1 MTPTETVHAFLTAME
16 MMDYDTALRYVADD
30 IEYINGNTPPVSGPA
45 GVRQTLEPFFS
56 SLKENQFEI
65 LREAT
70 NGNVVIVERL
80 DRHLADHGWFELPVT
95 GVMEVENGKIAYWR
109 EYFDMAVIQSDIEKL
124 MAVSGA

>member
-1 MTPTETVHAFLTAME
+1 MTPAETVHAFLTAME
-16 MMDYDTALRYVADD
+16 KMDYDNALRYVADD
-30 IEYINGNTPPVSGPA
+30 IEYINGNTPSVYGPE

-56 SLKENQFEI
+56 PLKENQFKV

-95 GVMEVENGKIAYWR
+95 GVMEVANGNIVYWR
-109 EYFDMAVIQSDIEKL
+109 EYFDMAVIQGDIEKL
-124 MAVSGA
+124 MAASSS

>member
-1 MTPTETVHAFLTAME
+1 MSPTETVHAFLTAME
-16 MMDYDTALRYVADD
+16 KMDYDNALRYVADD
-30 IEYINGNTPPVSGPA
+30 IEYINGNTPPVSGPE

-56 SLKENQFEI
+56 PLKENEFKV

-95 GVMEVENGKIAYWR
+95 GVMEVADGKIAYWR

-124 MAVSGA
+124 MGAASA

>member
-1 MTPTETVHAFLTAME
+1 MTPPETVRAFLTAME
-16 MMDYDTALRYVADD
+16 QMDYDTALRYVADD
-30 IEYINGNTPPVSGPA
+30 IEYINGNTPPVSGPE
-45 GVRQTLEPFFS
+45 GVRQTLEPFFAP
-56 SLKENQFEI
+56 LKKNQFKV

-95 GVMEVENGKIAYWR
+95 GVMEVANGKIAYWR

-124 MAVSGA
+124 MAASST